1 MIKVSYVI
9 QASLCNSD
17 RIVLGVVTIPFP
29 LNQNEYDH
37 SIGLLNEQQIGD
49 AVKQDCYVDAITSKW
64 SAVKI
69 LEGQYVNVDELDYL
83 AKRLDSFNEYEAKQF
98 QAACSALGCRNIKDL
113 INLTFCCRQ
122 VTVITDFSDLEQI
135 GRAHYMNLNSGCASI
150 EELENLDGEETAR
163 LLIDSGAG
171 VITPY
176 GVVFENG
183 MKLEQVYDGSHFPEY
198 HYETSKAVVTL
209 TPAACPEA
217 HEYLYLPCPS
227 GMISRAFQRLGS
239 PSMKECHAKLE
250 TGDICDAV
258 RGVFEDKFILSEH
271 IETLNQLAKC
281 YMGFDADMLEKFHTV
296 LDHARPGAPEEVL
309 LLAQN
314 IEEFTVLPHISSAE
328 EYGQYLVRQSG
339 HYELDPNLDGFINY
353 RELGEHRIQEEK
365 GSFSDR
371 GYVAYGGTDPLIE
384 KILPSRVQTQEMKM
398 GGQQY
403 GAY

>member
-1 MIKVSYVI
+1 MSYVI
-9 QASLCNSD
+9 QAALCNSD

-29 LNQNEYDH
+29 LTQDEYDH
-37 SIGLLNEQQIGD
+37 SIGLLTEQQMGD
-49 AVKQDCYVDAITSKW
+49 AVKRDCYVDAITSEW
-64 SAVKI
+64 SAVKV

-83 AKRLDSFNEYEAKQF
+83 AKRLDSFNEYEAKKF

-122 VTVITDFSDLEQI
+122 VTVITDFSNLEQI
-135 GRAHYMNLNSGCASI
+135 GRAHYMNLNSGCANM

-183 MKLEQVYDGSHFPEY
+183 MKLEQVYDGNHFPEY
-198 HYETSKAVVTL
+198 HYEASKAVVTL
-209 TPAACPEA
+209 TPTACPEV

-227 GMISRAFQRLGS
+227 GMISRAFQRLGTS
-239 PSMKECHAKLE
+239 SVKECHAKLE
-250 TGDICDAV
+250 TDDICDAV
-258 RGVFEDKFILSEH
+258 RGVFEDEFVLTEH

-281 YMGFDADMLEKFHTV
+281 YMGFDADTLEKFHTV
-296 LDHARPGAPEEVL
+296 FDYAWPETLEEVL
-309 LLAQN
+309 YLAQN
-314 IEEFTVLPHISSAE
+314 ICEFTVVQHISTAE

-339 HYELDPNLDGFINY
+339 HYDLDPNLDEFINY
-353 RELGEHRIQEEK
+353 RELGEHRIQEEN

-384 KILPSRVQTQEMKM
+384 KILSRRVQTQEMKM